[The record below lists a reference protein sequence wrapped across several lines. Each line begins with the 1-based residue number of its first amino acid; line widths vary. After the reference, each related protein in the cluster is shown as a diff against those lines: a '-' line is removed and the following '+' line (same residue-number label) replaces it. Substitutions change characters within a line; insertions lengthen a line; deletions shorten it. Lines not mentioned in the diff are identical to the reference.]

1 MATKII
7 VDSACDLPEEILEKY
22 NIELLPFNINIDGES
37 YKDGIDIEI
46 DELYA
51 ALRESKIP
59 KTSQVS
65 PEDFKNVLKKNAEL
79 GNDCIYIS
87 FSAKMSGAFKTAK
100 LVAEQVEDKYN
111 DIKIDVLDSKAG
123 SVATGI
129 IAYKAAI
136 LLENGVEKEKV
147 IEKIKFWADHIE
159 HIFMLANLKT
169 LERGGRISKTKS
181 FIGNILNIKPILH
194 VNDGKIELL
203 QKARGTKK
211 AINKMI
217 NFLKN
222 KSYDIT
228 EQLIGIAHADDLDH
242 AEVLKEK
249 IEDLGGEIFC
259 IEKIGS
265 VLGAHLGIGGIG
277 IFFLNEA
284 EYQYEK

>member
-1 MATKII
+1 MSTKII
-7 VDSACDLPEEILEKY
+7 VDSACDLPEEILNKY
-22 NIELLPFNINIDGES
+22 DIEVLPFNINIDDKS

-46 DELYA
+46 DELYT
-51 ALRESKIP
+51 ALRESKVP

-65 PEDFKNVLKKNAEL
+65 PENFKEVFKKNAEV

-100 LVAEQVEDKYN
+100 LIANRVQDNYN
-111 DIKIDVLDSKAG
+111 DIKIDVLDSKSG

-129 IAYKAAI
+129 IAYKAA
-136 LLENGVEKEKV
+136 LLLDKGIKREEV
-147 IEKIKFWADHIE
+147 IDKIKYWADHIE
-159 HIFMLANLKT
+159 HVFMLADLKT

-194 VNDGKIELL
+194 VNDGKIELF

-217 NFLKN
+217 NFVKN

-228 EQLIGIAHADDLDH
+228 EQLIGIAHAEDLAH
-242 AEVLKEK
+242 AEVLKDK
-249 IEDLGGEIFC
+249 IENLGGEIFC

-284 EYQYEK
+284 ES

>member
-1 MATKII
+1 MSTKII
-7 VDSACDLPEEILEKY
+7 VDSACDLPEEILNKY
-22 NIELLPFNINIDGES
+22 DIEVLPFNINIDDKS
-37 YKDGIDIEI
+37 YKDGIEIEI

-51 ALRESKIP
+51 ALREEKVA

-65 PEDFKNVLKKNAEL
+65 PEDFKKVFEINADL

-87 FSAKMSGAFKTAK
+87 FSAKMSGAYKTAK
-100 LVAEQVEDKYN
+100 LIANQVEENYKDV
-111 DIKIDVLDSKAG
+111 KIDVLDSKAG

-129 IAYKAAI
+129 IAYKAVL
-136 LLENGVEKEKV
+136 LLEDGVKREKV
-147 IEKIKFWADHIE
+147 IEKIRFWADHIE
-159 HIFMLANLKT
+159 HVFMLADLKT

-181 FIGNILNIKPILH
+181 FIGNILNIKPILL
-194 VNDGKIELL
+194 VNDGKIELF
-203 QKARGTKK
+203 QKARGTKR

-217 NFLKN
+217 NFVKN

-228 EQLIGIAHADDLDH
+228 EQLIGIAHAEDLDH

-249 IEDLGGEIFC
+249 IEALGGEIFC

-277 IFFLNEA
+277 IFFLSEV
-284 EYQYEK
+284 ES

>member
-1 MATKII
+1 MSTKII
-7 VDSACDLPEEILEKY
+7 VDSACDLSEDILEEY
-22 NIELLPFNINIDGES
+22 DIEVLPFNINIDDKS

-51 ALRESKIP
+51 ALRESKAP

-65 PEDFKNVLKKNAEL
+65 PEDFKEVFKKNAEL
-79 GNDCIYIS
+79 GNNCIYIS

-100 LVAEQVEDKYN
+100 LIANQVQDNYK
-111 DIKIDVLDSKAG
+111 DIEIDVLDSKAG

-129 IAYKAAI
+129 IAYKAA
-136 LLENGVEKEKV
+136 LLLDKGVKREEV
-147 IEKIKFWADHIE
+147 IDNIIYWADHIE
-159 HIFMLANLKT
+159 HVFMLADLKT
-169 LERGGRISKTKS
+169 LQRGGRISKTKS
-181 FIGNILNIKPILH
+181 FIGNILNIKPILQ

-217 NFLKN
+217 NFVKD

-228 EQLIGIAHADDLDH
+228 EQLIGIAHSEDLAH

-249 IEDLGGEIFC
+249 IDDLGGEIFC

-284 EYQYEK
+284 ES

>member
-1 MATKII
+1 MSTKII
-7 VDSACDLPEEILEKY
+7 VDSACDLPEEILNKY
-22 NIELLPFNINIDGES
+22 DIEVLPFNINIDGES
-37 YKDGIDIEI
+37 YKDGIEIEI
-46 DELYA
+46 DEVYA
-51 ALRESKIP
+51 ALRKSKNP

-65 PEDFKNVLKKNAEL
+65 PKDFEDVFKKNAEL

-87 FSAKMSGAFKTAK
+87 FSAEMSGAFKTAK
-100 LVAEQVEDKYN
+100 LIAEQVENKYS
-111 DIKIDVLDSKAG
+111 DVKIDVLDSKAG

-129 IAYKAAI
+129 IAYKAA
-136 LLENGVEKEKV
+136 LLLDKDVKREEV
-147 IEKIKFWADHIE
+147 IGKIKFWADHIE
-159 HIFMLANLKT
+159 HVFMLADLKT

-181 FIGNILNIKPILH
+181 FIGNILNIKPILY
-194 VNDGKIELL
+194 VNDGKIELF

-228 EQLIGIAHADDLDH
+228 KQLIGIAHAEDFDH

-249 IEDLGGEIFC
+249 IEELGGEIFC
-259 IEKIGS
+259 IEKINS

-277 IFFLNEA
+277 IFFLNEV
-284 EYQYEK
+284 ES